1 MSLWEI
7 KNRLEIKVCGKKI
20 RREYWRLYIPVKFM
34 IKILLRAKPSPMYLL
49 LTSLSAASGIEQIVC
64 VLFYIEKIH
73 FKNTV
78 ARRLQPT
85 TSEEEST
92 DGPKCMRVLRG

>member
-1 MSLWEI
+1 M
-7 KNRLEIKVCGKKI
+7 
-20 RREYWRLYIPVKFM
+20 PVKFM
-34 IKILLRAKPSPMYLL
+34 IKILRHAKPSPMYLL

-64 VLFYIEKIH
+64 VLFYIEKTH
-73 FKNTV
+73 FENTV

-92 DGPKCMRVLRG
+92 DGSKCMRVLRG